1 MLLEA
6 VFDPAVVRATETQ
19 FLVHRALGNIII
31 LKKLPKKTQNTRGNT
46 TRRGSCL
53 PGDTG
58 VRYVEDPNQ
67 QPPREICSRQEK
79 LACPCFCC

>member
-1 MLLEA
+1 MPLEA
-6 VFDPAVVRATETQ
+6 VFDPAVVRATEMQ
-19 FLVHRALGNIII
+19 FLVHHALGNITI
-31 LKKLPKKTQNTRGNT
+31 LKKLQKKKKTRGNT

-53 PGDTG
+53 PGNTG

-67 QPPREICSRQEK
+67 QPPREICSRQEQ